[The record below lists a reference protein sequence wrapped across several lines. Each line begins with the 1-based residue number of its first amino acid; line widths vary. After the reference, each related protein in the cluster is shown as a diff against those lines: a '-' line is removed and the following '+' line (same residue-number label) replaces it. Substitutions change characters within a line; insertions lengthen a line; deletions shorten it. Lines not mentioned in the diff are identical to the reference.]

1 MNNTGITV
9 RSMRR
14 ADILDGVNQWL
25 QSPADNNKMLTGHLH
40 CAEIVTYRFDSY
52 KDEDGRSRL
61 YLALKTRR
69 GNVEAALAEFDV
81 DKRNGNLYATIYHEY
96 DLAGWHGRGIPTKIL
111 RALTPTANE
120 EILRW
125 RNAWVEDNAARAK
138 VQAEYRALLKEFCAR
153 KHTEAA
159 KR

>member
-40 CAEIVTYRFDSY
+40 CAEIVAYKFDSY
-52 KDEDGRSRL
+52 KNKDGWSRL

-69 GNVEAALAEFDV
+69 GEVEAALVEFDV
-81 DKRNGNLYATIYHEY
+81 FDFGTLYATIYHEY
-96 DLAGWHGRGIPTKIL
+96 NLAGWHGRGIPTKIL

-120 EILRW
+120 EISGW
-125 RNAWVEDNAARAK
+125 RNACIEDNAVRAEA
-138 VQAEYRALLKEFCAR
+138 QAEYRALLKEFRAWQR
-153 KHTEAA
+153 EQRA
-159 KR
+159 